1 MQMYGNAEK
10 IEVMDVLIGVCIV
23 VCLVFCHYVNQ
34 TRTVIDALAVTTSA
48 IMCVQDNTKDAYRSS
63 LTKMIGVFVGGIFGI
78 AIVLIDSAV
87 QVPMLF
93 YVMCGMGVI
102 ATLVV
107 CKFFKIIYVQARVA
121 ALTMLLVTMVFEGT
135 DRMDYAM
142 NRFIGSLVGAV
153 LAFAV
158 SVIYST
164 VIKKMGKKKN

>member
-23 VCLVFCHYVNQ
+23 VCLVFCHLVN
-34 TRTVIDALAVTTSA
+34 RTTTIVDALAVTTSA
-48 IMCVQDNTKDAYRSS
+48 IMCVQDNTKDAYKSS
-63 LTKMIGVFVGGIFGI
+63 LTKLIGVFVGGVFGI

-87 QVPMLF
+87 QIPVLF

-107 CKFFKIIYVQARVA
+107 CKFFNIIYVQARVA

-142 NRFIGSLVGAV
+142 NRFVGSLVGAV
-153 LAFAV
+153 LAFVV
-158 SVIYST
+158 SVVYSAFH
-164 VIKKMGKKKN
+164 KKRKKNT

>member
-93 YVMCGMGVI
+93 
-102 ATLVV
+102 
-107 CKFFKIIYVQARVA
+107 
-121 ALTMLLVTMVFEGT
+121 
-135 DRMDYAM
+135 
-142 NRFIGSLVGAV
+142 
-153 LAFAV
+153 
-158 SVIYST
+158 
-164 VIKKMGKKKN
+164 

>member
-23 VCLVFCHYVNQ
+23 VCLVFCHYIN
-34 TRTVIDALAVTTSA
+34 RAGTVIDALAVTTSA
-48 IMCVQDNTKDAYRSS
+48 IMCVQDNTKDAYHSS
-63 LTKMIGVFVGGIFGI
+63 MTKLIGVFVGGIFGI

-87 QVPMLF
+87 QIPMLF
-93 YVMCGMGVI
+93 YVLCGMGVI

-107 CKFFKIIYVQARVA
+107 CKFFQILYVQARVA

-153 LAFAV
+153 LAFVV
-158 SVIYST
+158 SVAYSS
-164 VIKKMGKKKN
+164 VSRKLAKKNS

>member
-10 IEVMDVLIGVCIV
+10 IEVMDILIGVCIV
-23 VCLVFCHYVNQ
+23 VCLVFCHYINRAGTIV
-34 TRTVIDALAVTTSA
+34 DALAVTTSA
-48 IMCVQDNTKDAYRSS
+48 IMCVQDNTRDAWHSS
-63 LTKMIGVFVGGIFGI
+63 MTKLIGVFVGGVFGI

-87 QVPMLF
+87 QIPMLF

-107 CKFFKIIYVQARVA
+107 CKFFRIIYVQARVA

-142 NRFIGSLVGAV
+142 NRFIGSLVGAL
-153 LAFAV
+153 LALLI
-158 SVIYST
+158 SVVFST
-164 VIKKMGKKKN
+164 VFRKKDAEQ

>member
-10 IEVMDVLIGVCIV
+10 IEVMDVLIGVCII
-23 VCLVFCHYVNQ
+23 VCLVFCHFINQ
-34 TRTVIDALAVTTSA
+34 TRTVVDALAVTTSA
-48 IMCVQDNTKDAYRSS
+48 IMCVQNNTRDAYNSS
-63 LTKMIGVFVGGIFGI
+63 MTKLIGVFVGGVFGI

-87 QVPMLF
+87 QIPMLF

-107 CKFFKIIYVQARVA
+107 CKFFKVIYVQARVA

-153 LAFAV
+153 LAFVV
-158 SVIYST
+158 SVVYSAFS
-164 VIKKMGKKKN
+164 KKFKKNT